1 MINKYTEFE
10 ISEFIFKV
18 FETFKHWICPNIE
31 PIILCSYDVEVA
43 CRSNNIIYVN
53 IDDILNR
60 NIACINNYEEYILE
74 TKRFILEVII
84 HELYHVEQDIV
95 NVRYNTNISYRSD
108 IEHQVIYM
116 TLIFILK
123 NSYYIKQ
130 MFGVYINEELIRNK
144 INTLVTNHSIFY
156 NRFID
161 NNESFYIN
169 ALLGIIDKGCN
180 KDLTMKYITNFIK
193 DISTIKNI
201 IVIINNIKYIVK
213 KNYVFNN
220 NYNELNILN
229 KYTNSTSLI
238 GEIKTDV
245 LFNDDTCLLQVKDES
260 LKSLFT
266 TLKRGEI

>member
-1 MINKYTEFE
+1 MINKYIEFE

-18 FETFKHWICPNIE
+18 FETFKHWICPNIK
-31 PIILCSYDVEVA
+31 PVILCSYEANVA
-43 CRSNNIIYVN
+43 FRSNNIIYVN
-53 IDDILNR
+53 IDDIINR
-60 NIACINNYEEYILE
+60 HINLIDNYEEYMLE

-95 NVRYNTNISYRSD
+95 NIKYNMNDLYKND

-130 MFGVYINEELIRNK
+130 MFDVIINEEIIRKK
-144 INTLVTNHSIFY
+144 INVLTTNHSIFY

-161 NNESFYIN
+161 NSESFYTNI
-169 ALLGIIDKGCN
+169 LLAIIQKGSDN
-180 KDLTMKYITNFIK
+180 P
-193 DISTIKNI
+193 IS
-201 IVIINNIKYIVK
+201 VDYMMCLINNIIGMKDIVVIVNNVEYII
-213 KNYVFNN
+213 KNNYIYNN
-220 NYNELNILN
+220 NYNGLNILN
-229 KYTNSTSLI
+229 KYTNNISLI

-245 LFNDDTCLLQVKDES
+245 LFNEDTCIIQVKDKS

-266 TLKRGEI
+266 TLKKGEI